1 MKAAAILRSVVS
13 STARWGNRAGCTLLF
28 FMALLI
34 TTDVL
39 ARSLVNTSIP
49 GVFEVIEVCMGAMV
63 GCGLAFTGTTHS
75 HLDVEIMTDLM
86 PLRVQCILY
95 GFSNMLGFL
104 FCSATGLK
112 TLSYA
117 FDAFRNGE
125 CTPTTSLL
133 TGPFILLLGVGFL
146 LLAVVF
152 LIHAFEGIKLRK
164 EVRHDS

>member
-1 MKAAAILRSVVS
+1 
-13 STARWGNRAGCTLLF
+13 
-28 FMALLI
+28 
-34 TTDVL
+34 
-39 ARSLVNTSIP
+39 
-49 GVFEVIEVCMGAMV
+49 MGAMV
-63 GCGLAFTGTTHS
+63 GCGLAFTGTIHS
-75 HLDVEIMTDLM
+75 HLDVEIITDLM

-146 LLAVVF
+146 LLAVFF